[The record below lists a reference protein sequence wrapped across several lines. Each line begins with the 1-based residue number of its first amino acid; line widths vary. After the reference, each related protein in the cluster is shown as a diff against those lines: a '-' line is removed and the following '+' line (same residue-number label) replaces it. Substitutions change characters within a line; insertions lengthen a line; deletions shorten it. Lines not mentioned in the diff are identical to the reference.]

1 VIQIPRLT
9 DLRLLG
15 VRYLI
20 VPQGIPSPLPR
31 GVSGRTVETEG
42 AYRLVEI
49 DDAEPRASVV
59 PSWTVVSGERAALDA
74 VLEPEFDPA
83 SVAVIETD
91 PGSTPAV
98 DGSDGTAAYR
108 EASPEDVRIEAEA
121 SVPSIL
127 LVRNAWDEGWSATL
141 DGRSVPVLRTDGFL
155 QGIALAPG
163 RHDIRLTYRE
173 PAIGTG
179 LALSGIAWLGF
190 AVALVFVIVRGRFSG
205 RGGAGGSMGP
215 PAPDPAPNPP
225 SSRSRSG
232 RR

>member
-1 VIQIPRLT
+1 M
-9 DLRLLG
+9 
-15 VRYLI
+15 
-20 VPQGIPSPLPR
+20 
-31 GVSGRTVETEG
+31 
-42 AYRLVEI
+42 
-49 DDAEPRASVV
+49 
-59 PSWTVVSGERAALDA
+59 
-74 VLEPEFDPA
+74 
-83 SVAVIETD
+83 
-91 PGSTPAV
+91 
-98 DGSDGTAAYR
+98 
-108 EASPEDVRIEAEA
+108 RIEAEA

-190 AVALVFVIVRGRFSG
+190 AVALVFVIVRGRFSD